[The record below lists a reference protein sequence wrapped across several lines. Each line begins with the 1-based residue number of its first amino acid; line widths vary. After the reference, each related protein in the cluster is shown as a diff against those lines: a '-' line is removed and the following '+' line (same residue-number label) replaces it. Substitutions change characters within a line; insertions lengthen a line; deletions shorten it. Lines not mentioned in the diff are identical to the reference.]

1 LEAEN
6 AAQAKIIVGLES
18 QVAALTAHVA
28 TLTAQVA
35 LLTEKLGQNS
45 RNSHRPPS
53 SDPPGVSPRKS
64 DQLPRGQRK
73 RGGQPGHRGSRRI
86 LVPAESVDHVVDDYP
101 AKCGNCWQPVAEV
114 ADPLAKRYQCIELD
128 PVEPHITEYRRHA
141 VRCTRCGYKTRAAW
155 NPNIPKS
162 PFGPR
167 LMSAVAMCTGV
178 YHLSRRQAQ
187 GLLRDL
193 LSVRISTGAISSI
206 EARIRQALV
215 PAVAEVTA
223 HIEHAPVKH
232 TDGTSWQQA
241 GSPRSLWTLATP
253 KATSFTIVT
262 HSSKEVLTPLFGER
276 KGILISDRAKALT
289 FWAMDR
295 RQICWAHLI
304 RLFVAFSEREG
315 RAQAFGNRL
324 LECARLV
331 FDYWHGYKSGTL
343 TRAELGSWMRPVIAV
358 VEEVL
363 ARAVAAD
370 IERLSGSC
378 ADILQH
384 KLALWTFIDHDGVEP
399 TNNHAERELR
409 AFVLWRKRSF
419 GTQSDRG
426 NEFAERI
433 MTVAATL
440 RKLGKHLWSFLTL
453 SCSAF
458 IAKTRCPS
466 LFATVHTATAAGNT
480 S

>member
-1 LEAEN
+1 MCCRGSTSSTWQALSI
-6 AAQAKIIVGLES
+6 AQPRANPFANIAQRSHGNVPPRLFVWSRI
-18 QVAALTAHVA
+18 AALRELVIGKRARGY
-28 TLTAQVA
+28 VA
-35 LLTEKLGQNS
+35 LY
-45 RNSHRPPS
+45 R
-53 SDPPGVSPRKS
+53 
-64 DQLPRGQRK
+64 
-73 RGGQPGHRGSRRI
+73 
-86 LVPAESVDHVVDDYP
+86 Y
-101 AKCGNCWQPVAEV
+101 VAEIDV
-114 ADPLAKRYQCIELD
+114 VFVLAIRSQ
-128 PVEPHITEYRRHA
+128 R
-141 VRCTRCGYKTRAAW
+141 
-155 NPNIPKS
+155 
-162 PFGPR
+162 
-167 LMSAVAMCTGV
+167 
-178 YHLSRRQAQ
+178 
-187 GLLRDL
+187 
-193 LSVRISTGAISSI
+193 
-206 EARIRQALV
+206 EA
-215 PAVAEVTA
+215 
-223 HIEHAPVKH
+223 
-232 TDGTSWQQA
+232 G
-241 GSPRSLWTLATP
+241 
-253 KATSFTIVT
+253 
-262 HSSKEVLTPLFGER
+262 
-276 KGILISDRAKALT
+276 
-289 FWAMDR
+289 WAMDR

>member
-1 LEAEN
+1 MHTVRIQDAS
-6 AAQAKIIVGLES
+6 GMES
-18 QVAALTAHVA
+18 QHPEIAVWAALD
-28 TLTAQVA
+28 
-35 LLTEKLGQNS
+35 E
-45 RNSHRPPS
+45 RS
-53 SDPPGVSPRKS
+53 SDVHGRIPSQSTPG
-64 DQLPRGQRK
+64 
-73 RGGQPGHRGSRRI
+73 PG
-86 LVPAESVDHVVDDYP
+86 
-101 AKCGNCWQPVAEV
+101 PV
-114 ADPLAKRYQCIELD
+114 
-128 PVEPHITEYRRHA
+128 
-141 VRCTRCGYKTRAAW
+141 
-155 NPNIPKS
+155 
-162 PFGPR
+162 
-167 LMSAVAMCTGV
+167 
-178 YHLSRRQAQ
+178 
-187 GLLRDL
+187 RDL

-223 HIEHAPVKH
+223 QIEQAPVKH

-315 RAQAFGNRL
+315 RTQAFGNRL

-363 ARAVAAD
+363 ARAVTAD

-384 KLALWTFIDHDGVEP
+384 KLALWTFVDHDGVEP

-409 AFVLWRKRSF
+409 AFVLWHKRSF

-426 NEFAERI
+426 NEFAERMSSSRGTHAHHVHAPGPHQI
-433 MTVAATL
+433 
-440 RKLGKHLWSFLTL
+440 R
-453 SCSAF
+453 
-458 IAKTRCPS
+458 TRRFPPS
-466 LFATVHTATAAGNT
+466 GSSVERDSWRPPNLDAHPRHG
-480 S
+480 